1 MFTHD
6 KKTFRILFLL
16 FLIVE
21 WSGSCLFLCY
31 SLWAHG
37 LQPARLLCTCNSP
50 GKNTGVGCHSLLQV
64 KCQPRDWIQVS
75 CFAGRFFTIWV
86 TGEGTSQRHREIWAS
101 IKTLHSVFSNYYE
114 KMFLSILLIINVA
127 SI

>member
-21 WSGSCLFLCY
+21 WSGNCSALSD

-37 LQPARLLCTCNSP
+37 LQPTRLLWTCNSP
-50 GKNTGVGCHSLLQV
+50 DKNIGVGCHSLLQA
-64 KCQPRDWIQVS
+64 KCQPKGWIQVS
-75 CFAGRFFTIWV
+75 CFAGRFFTIWA

-101 IKTLHSVFSNYYE
+101 IKTLYSVFSNYYE
-114 KMFLSILLIINVA
+114 KMFLFILRIINVA